1 MPADMEN
8 THWITNVN
16 SHIYLDL
23 YKLNLEIEYIMKN
36 QSVMDLKMIT
46 TYGQFDF
53 SKSSMSL

>member
-53 SKSSMSL
+53 NKSSMSL

>member
-1 MPADMEN
+1 MLTPTD
-8 THWITNVN
+8 
-16 SHIYLDL
+16 LDL

-53 SKSSMSL
+53 NTSSMSL